1 MKIIPP
7 LFIGTIFYCLS
18 SHAGIMRHDIDVQDY
33 RDFAENLGK
42 YRVGVNNI
50 AVYKKNGEFEAFLN
64 FPMPDM
70 ATVSRRGFAGL
81 TAPSYVSSVR
91 HVSNFGSAFFGGPSE
106 YSPRYLFVNHNAL
119 DPAVGHDYM
128 LPRLNKVVTEAAP
141 VEHVE
146 LSELKAGIGTR
157 YTAFVRA
164 GAGYQRQVNDQL
176 DGLIPVGGA
185 YDWLSGG
192 TINPDIVTTKTTYLY
207 WTQYQ
212 PDDPRSSPL
221 STASQSA
228 DSGSPVY
235 AYDSLDKKWKLV
247 AALKGRT
254 VVHDKY
260 GTESFA
266 SLLPDGYFASIVA
279 ANTSPDV
286 TDNNTSQPIIWNSS
300 TLNQGEKSWGW
311 QGLEEKYR
319 HLAPSAATLAELD
332 ASKDLRFNGA
342 GGDIILSEAINLGAG
357 KLQFSNN
364 YTLKSAEGR
373 DATWVGGGVE
383 VDEGKK
389 VLWQVNGLADDDL
402 HKIGAGTLHIN
413 AKGNNAGG
421 LNVGDGTVIL
431 DQQAD
436 AAGHQHA
443 FSRLYITSGRPT
455 VILQGKNQIEGDQIF
470 FGYRGGKLDLHGND
484 LLMKKINHTDGGAH
498 LVNHHPDEA
507 AKLTLTGWGLDD
519 IALHTW
525 SSTVPGVVGDIYVY
539 KNSRLGGTDYFQLKD
554 SSYWYFPS
562 DRTDNDDWHF
572 IGNDEMAA
580 KAYRASQ
587 FNDMVYRGFIGA
599 ADAVEV
605 NGKLEINF
613 SPKLATATLA
623 LAGGANLDGNINV
636 TNGTLLLSGQPVP
649 HAGGVIIED
658 DWYASSFTA
667 KKIIAADNTRFQVGE
682 YAQVTADIE
691 AGDNALVSLGYNQSA
706 DEQQRILRCTSGYGS
721 STGECH
727 VAQRSAEQLSRLPNS
742 TVDGKVSLG
751 DNAQL
756 YLGKVNYTGS
766 INGKPSASVNMDSTA
781 FWHMTASSAFQRLN
795 AAQGGII
802 STLATQALTWTAKQL
817 MVEHLNASNLQI
829 GLGIAPQTG
838 ISDSL
843 YIDKSAQGSGNT
855 IDLGFMLGETFPKLV
870 RNDIVLLDAPAGTA
884 HDYFTLSPVMRG
896 FSIYSPQHQVIE
908 ENGRVKWVIV
918 KTPEATID
926 PVPEPKPEPVI
937 DPVPEP
943 KPEPV
948 IDPAPEP
955 KPEPV
960 IDPVPEPGNPEDWFN
975 VSANQAL
982 INRTRALLASRHYII
997 NETANTLHD
1006 RAGMLRN
1013 DPQMSGVWGNVSH
1026 NRGGI
1031 GGVKINQQNA
1041 ELGADTQQG
1050 LWRLGVMASR
1060 GQGSAKGEGSVSHQL
1075 STLGSYAT
1083 WLADNGWFADIAARY
1098 LHLRQDLHLDPAL
1111 AIQGSQRSSH
1121 MLLTGAKLGHRFAL
1135 SDALTLAPYLET
1147 SVGYLPGYQLQG
1159 YDVDVKL
1166 AAATPWSVT
1175 PGIEIKQRGLGAAL
1189 PGISLYASVSKQF
1202 SPGSSG
1208 STLTLADSHASR
1220 DYQSWSDN
1228 RYRFRVGIEGELSEN
1243 WSLSVNAKHSSGGNF
1258 STDSA
1263 LDSTLS
1269 YTF

>member
-1 MKIIPP
+1 VKIAPT
-7 LFIGTIFYCLS
+7 LFYGTFFYCLA

-42 YRVGVNNI
+42 YRIGEANI
-50 AVYKKNGEFEAFLN
+50 PIYKKNGDFEAFLN

-70 ATVSRRGFAGL
+70 SSIARRGFSAL
-81 TAPSYVSSVR
+81 TGSSYILGAR
-91 HVSNFGSAFFGGPSE
+91 HEQSLNPAYGGPSE
-106 YSPRYLFVNHNAL
+106 FSKKYAIINHNPVDKSIDQDFKAS
-119 DPAVGHDYM
+119 
-128 LPRLNKVVTEAAP
+128 RLIKVVTEAAP
-141 VEHVE
+141 VDRVE
-146 LSELKAGIGTR
+146 TSELKAGHKER
-157 YTAFVRA
+157 YVAYVRA
-164 GAGYQRQVNDQL
+164 GAGYQRQISDDL
-176 DGLIPVGGA
+176 TSLIPVGSA
-185 YDWLSGG
+185 YDFLTGG
-192 TINPDIVTTKTTYLY
+192 TINIDAIEFTKNYFY
-207 WTQYQ
+207 FIQYA
-212 PDDPRSSPL
+212 PGHRLSSPL
-221 STASQSA
+221 SMSTMSG
-228 DSGSPVY
+228 DSGSPYYVY
-235 AYDSLDKKWKLV
+235 DQVDKKWKLAGV
-247 AALKGRT
+247 HSAGSPSQIPYDKQARGALI
-254 VVHDKY
+254 
-260 GTESFA
+260 
-266 SLLPDGYFASIVA
+266 PDGFYDSIVA

-286 TDNNTSQPIIWNSS
+286 IDEI
-300 TLNQGEKSWGW
+300 NQGQIDWFTGSIKQGSKSWGW

-319 HLAPSAATLAELD
+319 HLAPSAATFDELD

-342 GGDIILSEAINLGAG
+342 GGDIVLNDAVNLGAG

-364 YTLKSAEGR
+364 YTLKSVEGI
-373 DATWVGGGVE
+373 DATWVGGGIE
-383 VDEGKK
+383 VDNGKR

-402 HKIGAGTLHIN
+402 HKIGAGTLHVN

-431 DQQAD
+431 DQQPD
-436 AAGHQHA
+436 DSGNQRA
-443 FSRLYITSGRPT
+443 FSKLYITSGRPT
-455 VILQGKNQIEGDQIF
+455 VVLQGKNQIDGDQVF

-484 LLMKKINHTDGGAH
+484 IQMKLINHTDGGAH
-498 LVNHHPDEA
+498 IVNEDA
-507 AKLTLTGWGLDD
+507 DKSVNLTVTGYVPDD
-519 IALHTW
+519 IPIREW
-525 SSTVPGVVGDIYVY
+525 SGDRLGKVGDIYIDW
-539 KNSRLGGTDYFQLKD
+539 NSVSKRYEYFQLLRNNYSWFPTNQQD
-554 SSYWYFPS
+554 NNYWKY
-562 DRTDNDDWHF
+562 
-572 IGNDEMAA
+572 IGFDAEEA
-580 KAYRASQ
+580 KAYRASFYNQ
-587 FNDMVYRGFIGA
+587 LIYRGYLGA
-599 ADAVEV
+599 SDADSI
-605 NGKLEINF
+605 NGKMDVTFAPSIA
-613 SPKLATATLA
+613 SSTLA
-623 LAGGANLDGNINV
+623 LVGGANLNGNINV
-636 TNGTLLLSGQPVP
+636 NGGTLSLSGQPVP
-649 HAGGVIIED
+649 HAGGAIIED
-658 DWYASSFTA
+658 DWYTSSFNA
-667 KKIIAADNTRFQVGE
+667 KTIIAADNTRVQVGE
-682 YAQVTADIE
+682 YAEVKADIQ
-691 AGDNALVSLGYNQSA
+691 AGANSLISLGYNQSH
-706 DEQQRILRCTSGYGS
+706 DDRQKILRCFTPYGS
-721 STGECH
+721 NIGDCA
-727 VAQRSAEQLSRLPNS
+727 VAQRDATQLSRLPAS
-742 TVDGKVSLG
+742 IVEGDIQLG

-756 YLGKVNYTGS
+756 HLGKVNYTGS
-766 INGKPSASVNMDSTA
+766 INGKPFASVNMDSTA
-781 FWHMTASSAFQRLN
+781 FWHMTASSAFPRLS
-795 AAQGGII
+795 AAHGGII

-817 MVEHLNASNLQI
+817 MVEHLDASNLQI

-843 YIDKSAQGSGNT
+843 YIVKSAQGSGNT
-855 IDLGFMLGETFPKLV
+855 IDLGFMLGETFPKVV
-870 RNDIVLLDAPAGTA
+870 RNDIVLLNAPAGTA

-896 FSIYSPQHQVIE
+896 FSIYSPHHQVIE
-908 ENGRVKWVIV
+908 EQGRVKWVIV

-948 IDPAPEP
+948 IDPVPEP

-982 INRTRALLASRHYII
+982 INHTRALLASRHYII

-1135 SDALTLAPYLET
+1135 SDALTLAPNLET
-1147 SVGYLPGYQLQG
+1147 SVGYMPGYQLQG

-1202 SPGSSG
+1202 SPGSSA

-1220 DYQSWSDN
+1220 DYQSWGDN

-1258 STDSA
+1258 STNSA